1 MAKIKTLFMS
11 RVTWKSK
18 VGFIFAAAGS
28 AVGLANVWR
37 FPYIVGQ
44 YGGAAFICIY
54 LGCLLLIGIP
64 VFVSEVLIGR
74 TTQKNPRSAF
84 KTLGGNR
91 LWSSGGTFT
100 ILTGFLISSFYSVI
114 AGWVLGYLVAAIFG
128 QLSHFQN
135 AGEVQQ
141 FFVGL
146 VSNPFWAVGFHLFFM
161 ALSYFLLMG
170 GVRKGLEKGSEIMVP
185 FLILI
190 LIALVITGVSL
201 PGSKQGLDFYLKP
214 NWSLITPTTFLYAL
228 GHAFFTLSLGQGTM
242 VTYGS
247 YLSKKDSVLNNCLPV
262 ALIDTLV
269 ALLAGLAI
277 FPMVFSAGLKPD
289 AGEALV
295 FYTLPLVFSQ
305 LKAGYLLALLFFL
318 LLSLAA
324 LTSQISAMEPMIAYL
339 VDEKKWKR
347 GSAVTLVASGAFL
360 LGIPAAFSNAIDP
373 RFLICGKSFFDWVA
387 YIALELMV
395 PIGGFL
401 AVLLLAWKFGMKK
414 AYDLLK
420 QGASNFWI
428 KNPVMKGYLWVTI
441 KYLAPALIILI
452 FLQAFF
458 KF

>member
-1 MAKIKTLFMS
+1 MS

-28 AVGLANVWR
+28 AVGLANIWR

-54 LGCLLLIGIP
+54 LACLLLIGIP

-74 TTQKNPRSAF
+74 STQKNPRSAF
-84 KTLGGNR
+84 KELGKNKF
-91 LWSSGGTFT
+91 WSGSGTFT
-100 ILTGFLISSFYSVI
+100 IITGFLISSFYSVI
-114 AGWVLGYLVAAIFG
+114 AGWVLGYFVSAIFG
-128 QLSHFQN
+128 QISQFQT
-135 AGEVQQ
+135 AAEAQH
-141 FFVGL
+141 FFVNL

-161 ALSYFLLMG
+161 GLSYFLLMG

-190 LIALVITGVSL
+190 LVALVITGISL
-201 PGSKQGLDFYLKP
+201 PKSQLGLDFYLKP
-214 NWSLITPTTFLYAL
+214 NWKLITPTTFLFAL

-277 FPMVFSAGLKPD
+277 FPMVFSAGLRPD

-339 VDEKKWKR
+339 IDEKKWKR
-347 GSAVTLVASGAFL
+347 SSAVTLVACSAFL
-360 LGIPAAFSNAIDP
+360 VGLPAAFSNSIDP
-373 RFLICGKSFFDWVA
+373 RFLICGKSFFDWIA

-401 AVLLLAWKFGMKK
+401 AVILLAWRWGMRK
-414 AYDLLK
+414 AYKLLK
-420 QGASNFWI
+420 EGASNFWI
-428 KNPVMKGYLWVTI
+428 KNPAMKGYLWVTI
-441 KYLAPALIILI
+441 KYAAPLLIILI
-452 FLQAFF
+452 FLQAFLRT
-458 KF
+458 